1 MRQDNK
7 IISCQQKNYSPYFT
21 RSCRCRRRCRS
32 VLAAPPRAAASPAP
46 LTPPHCTAEQQ
57 PLSVR
62 QDNKIISCQQ
72 KNTHLISPLAPARL
86 NTKGGWKRSAARTT
100 AATAV
105 RRRGEV
111 RVGALGGAG
120 RAVSDGII
128 SSLLFLLLVLLVVLL
143 AWGLCFVLLLAV
155 LGRDC

>member
-7 IISCQQKNYSPYFT
+7 ILSCQQKNYSPYFT

-46 LTPPHCTAEQQ
+46 PTPPPCAAEQQ
-57 PLSVR
+57 LLSVR

-72 KNTHLISPLAPARL
+72 KITHLISLAPARL

-111 RVGALGGAG
+111 RVVGALGGAG
-120 RAVSDGII
+120 GAVSDGII
-128 SSLLFLLLVLLVVLL
+128 SSLLFLLLLLLVVLL